1 MNNNKF
7 YKQTIV
13 YNKIKNKLTMKF
25 LINLNIFFKKNI
37 FITLLFTNYDLQ
49 VKIQRTGNTG

>member
-1 MNNNKF
+1 MSNNKF